1 MSGAGAAK
9 LRRPPNDDAGAQAAA
24 HAAVNDLLPEGASA
38 APQGTLIAIGGAEDK
53 KDDMVILRRCIEEA
67 RGDAKRA
74 VIIGAASREPRE
86 AMRPYL
92 RAFDD
97 LGMEDVIDLALRDR
111 GAVEDERTLDDLRQA
126 DIVYFTGGDQVR
138 LAKTFRDTAALD
150 ILRERYH
157 AGAVIAGTSAGA
169 AAMSA
174 AMVARG
180 KPDEGLTK
188 GNTEIDEGLGLIRGV
203 VIDTH
208 FIQRGRLG
216 RLLEVVASHRDLLGL
231 GISEDTAFV
240 LRQGRHLQVAGS
252 DNLIIIDGSEIKRTT
267 TREAKEGAA
276 LSLEHAIVHALS
288 EGDTFDL
295 ATRAFKT
302 IEKPENK
309 IAA

>member
-1 MSGAGAAK
+1 MSEAA
-9 LRRPPNDDAGAQAAA
+9 R
-24 HAAVNDLLPEGASA
+24 SA
-38 APQGTLIAIGGAEDK
+38 PKGTLIAVGGAEDK
-53 KDDMVILRRCIEEA
+53 SDDMVILRRCIEET
-67 RGDAKRA
+67 RGEAKRA

-86 AMRPYL
+86 AMRPYV
-92 RAFDD
+92 RAFEE
-97 LGMEDVIDLALRDR
+97 LGMDDVIDLALRSHES
-111 GAVEDERTLDDLRQA
+111 VEDERTVEDLRGA
-126 DIVYFTGGDQVR
+126 DVIYFTGGDQVR
-138 LAKTFRDTAALD
+138 LAESFRGTPALD
-150 ILRERYH
+150 AIRERYH

-174 AMVARG
+174 TMVARG

-188 GNTEIDEGLGLIRGV
+188 GNIELDEGLGLLQGV

-216 RLLEVVASHRDLLGL
+216 RLLEVVAHHPDLLGL

-240 LRQGRHLQVAGS
+240 LRGGRHLQVAGS
-252 DNLIIIDGSEIKRTT
+252 DNLIIVDGSEIKRTT

-295 ATRAFKT
+295 AERAFRK
-302 IEKPENK
+302 IERPENK